1 MSNYG
6 GLNKIPRLYA
16 FGARGGE
23 QKATLGGKVHN
34 DGLTIGP
41 EQITTFR
48 MHGDTPKSPVKPN
61 DAGEKSGK
69 SALRYLKIDV
79 ISGGRA
85 PELFVDEVKL
95 ANPRVAD
102 LFAEYKTAEAFA
114 SAASAEADNLS
125 VAAHAKNAG
134 AETLKAKALEKAR
147 LINEAERIAKFA
159 LRSVSLRKSLKKL
172 KRKSRKQSSKA
183 HEQYNCTCVLLVI
196 RKNHLTDWT

>member
-23 QKATLGGKVHN
+23 QEATLGGKVHN

-69 SALRYLKIDV
+69 PATTFRCIIYRFNIYKLL
-79 ISGGRA
+79 G
-85 PELFVDEVKL
+85 FVD
-95 ANPRVAD
+95 
-102 LFAEYKTAEAFA
+102 
-114 SAASAEADNLS
+114 
-125 VAAHAKNAG
+125 
-134 AETLKAKALEKAR
+134 
-147 LINEAERIAKFA
+147 RIY
-159 LRSVSLRKSLKKL
+159 RENISLTS
-172 KRKSRKQSSKA
+172 
-183 HEQYNCTCVLLVI
+183 I
-196 RKNHLTDWT
+196 